1 MAKRQHTTAGE
12 VKIKRENQEE
22 IALAILQGDLREI
35 RKAIR
40 FWKARLA
47 AKQAGAA
54 KAVRG

>member
-1 MAKRQHTTAGE
+1 VAKSRHTKARVVRIT
-12 VKIKRENQEE
+12 RENQEK

-47 AKQAGAA
+47 AKEAGTA